1 MAGGFKMA
9 GEMAGGVK
17 MAGEMKGGVKM
28 AGRVELVGLGW
39 TCDNSVAACFLCD
52 RIDVAAFILILC
64 CDGDLWVTEF
74 L

>member
-1 MAGGFKMA
+1 MSGGDKMAWEMAGGFKLA
-9 GEMAGGVK
+9 GT
-17 MAGEMKGGVKM
+17 
-28 AGRVELVGLGW
+28 VELVGLGW

-52 RIDVAAFILILC
+52 RIDIAVFILILC

>member
-17 MAGEMKGGVKM
+17 MAGEMAGGVKM

-52 RIDVAAFILILC
+52 RIDVAVFILILC